1 MDISGSAVFFLP
13 CTVYCKEP
21 YMVLKAWKLLSQ
33 HEVSLLQQ
41 NTRAPR
47 EEGLSGMG
55 GQVHVVTVVVV

>member
-1 MDISGSAVFFLP
+1 
-13 CTVYCKEP
+13 
-21 YMVLKAWKLLSQ
+21 MVLKAWKLLSQ